1 MATDTKLAKRDEESP
16 ETIREDRQVTP
27 FVDIFENQDEIL
39 LLADMPGVRTED
51 LNVRIDKDALVIEGK
66 KTLESEGN
74 LVRCESTSCTYA
86 RSFSL
91 PQTIDGAKIGASLDR
106 GVLTVH
112 LPKRES
118 VKPRQ
123 IRVTAG

>member
-1 MATDTKLAKRDEESP
+1 MTKKANLSKRDEGSP
-16 ETIREDRQVTP
+16 EAIRQDRQVTP
-27 FVDIFENQDEIL
+27 FVDIYENQDEIL
-39 LLADMPGVRTED
+39 LLADMPGVQTED
-51 LNVRIDKDALVIEGK
+51 LEVRVDKDALIIEGTRK
-66 KTLESEGN
+66 VSTEGK
-74 LVRCESTSCTYA
+74 LVQCESTACTYA
-86 RSFSL
+86 RSFSM
-91 PQTIDGAKIGASLDR
+91 PQTIDASKIGASLDR